1 MNDSVSAEHARK
13 HHGGRTTVIAM
24 LATIGITISLSAAT
38 LGTHTATA
46 AEQQPLATDILQQL
60 PVSER
65 ASKSGYQRTQFGP
78 AWLDMDHNDC
88 DTRNDILKR
97 DLTNITYRSNTHN
110 CVVASGHL
118 NDPYTGKQIDFVRGN
133 TTSTAVQI
141 DHVVALSDSW
151 QTGAQNLSFLERE
164 DFANDP
170 YNLLAVDGPA
180 NQEKSDNDASQWLP
194 SNTGYR
200 CSYVA
205 RQIGVKQ
212 KYSLW
217 VTQSEKSAMENVL
230 SSCPAQQIPA
240 DSHDITLSNDSQSMY
255 RLYNKYTGEHF
266 YTASVKERDTLRSIG
281 WNYEGTGWQAPV
293 FTGAPVYRL
302 YNKYVAG
309 GDHHYTTN
317 VSERDDLVKLGWICE
332 GAGWYSAGSV
342 PVYRQ
347 YNPYART
354 GTHNYTTS
362 KTEND
367 ALVGQGWHTE
377 DIGWQA
383 VGAGHTVAPQPSKPA
398 DPKPSQPSQPSTPA
412 QPAQPSQPSA
422 PSASVHYK
430 NCTEVRKAGK
440 APLHRGDPGY
450 EPRLDRDNDG
460 VACET
465 K

>member
-1 MNDSVSAEHARK
+1 MNESANAEHIRK
-13 HHGGRTTVIAM
+13 HHDRRTTVIA
-24 LATIGITISLSAAT
+24 AFAAVSITVSLFAAT

-46 AEQQPLATDILQQL
+46 AEQQSLATQVLQQL
-60 PVSER
+60 PVRGR
-65 ASKSGYQRTQFGP
+65 ASNSGYQRTQFGP
-78 AWLDMDHNDC
+78 AWADMNHNGC

-118 NDPYTGKQIDFVRGN
+118 NDPYTGKHINFVRGN

-141 DHVVALSDSW
+141 DHVVALSNSW
-151 QTGAQNLSFLERE
+151 QTGAQNLSFIERE

-180 NQEKSDNDASQWLP
+180 NQEKSNSDASQWLP

-217 VTQSEKSAMENVL
+217 VTQSEKTAMENVL
-230 SSCPAQQIPA
+230 RSCPSQRVPA
-240 DSHDITLSNDSQSMY
+240 DTHEIILSNDSQNMY

-266 YTASVKERDTLRSIG
+266 YTASIKERDTLRNLG
-281 WNYEGTGWQAPV
+281 WSYEGTGWQAPV
-293 FTGAPVYRL
+293 STGAPVYRL

-309 GDHHYTTN
+309 GDHHYTISA
-317 VSERDDLVKLGWICE
+317 SERDALVKLGWIYE
-332 GAGWYSAGSV
+332 RIGWYSAGSV

-367 ALVGQGWHTE
+367 ALVGQGWRAE
-377 DIGWQA
+377 NIGWQA
-383 VGAGHTVAPQPSKPA
+383 VGVGHTVAPQPSKPVN
-398 DPKPSQPSQPSTPA
+398 PKPSQPSTPTRPSHPSQPSQPS
-412 QPAQPSQPSA
+412 A
-422 PSASVHYK
+422 PTAPVHYK

-460 VACET
+460 VACE
-465 K
+465 